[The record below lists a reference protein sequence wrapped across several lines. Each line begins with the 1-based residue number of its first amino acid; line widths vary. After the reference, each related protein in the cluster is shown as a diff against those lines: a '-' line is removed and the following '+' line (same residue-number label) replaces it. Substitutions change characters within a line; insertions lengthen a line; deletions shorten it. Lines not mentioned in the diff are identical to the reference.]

1 VTILIHEYDGVAHAI
16 ADPSSGAAH
25 RPPLLQQKPGL
36 LLVATVTAPQVLVVV
51 RSVLILSQLVV
62 VVTLPQYLLQL
73 EVQDSPGPNDHTIP
87 SHCSKRGAHAWMMP
101 SPHRVTGGGGPHAQS
116 QLDVVY
122 GPKESTL
129 QMYELQEYLVH
140 GHELFG

>member
-16 ADPSSGAAH
+16 ADPSGGADH

-36 LLVATVTAPQVLVVV
+36 RVVVDVVVPQVLVVV

-62 VVTLPQYLLQL
+62 LVTLPQYLLQL

-87 SHCSKRGAHAWMMP
+87 SHCSKRGAPACMIP
-101 SPHRVTGGGGPHAQS
+101 SPHRSIGGGVPHCQS

-122 GPKESTL
+122 NPKGSTPHT
-129 QMYELQEYLVH
+129 YELQEYLVH
-140 GHELFG
+140 GHELLG